1 MSQKFIAGYGNT
13 TSAIDAIKFQM
24 SSGNIDAGQILLFG
38 VKLIIRRIMHTKLV
52 NGIQVP
58 LTPEEI
64 AQRQQD
70 ETAWNNGAFDR
81 AMADL
86 RQRRDAMLKSCD
98 WVMMSDSPIADKTEW
113 ETYRQSLRDITR

>member
-1 MSQKFIAGYGNT
+1 
-13 TSAIDAIKFQM
+13 
-24 SSGNIDAGQILLFG
+24 
-38 VKLIIRRIMHTKLV
+38 MHKLV

-64 AQRQQD
+64 AQRQAE

-86 RQRRDAMLKSCD
+86 RQRRDALLKASD
-98 WVMMSDSPIADKTEW
+98 WEVIMAKEKGTTLSAGFK
-113 ETYRQSLRDITR
+113 TYRQDLRDITEGLTTLEQVEAVEFPTKP